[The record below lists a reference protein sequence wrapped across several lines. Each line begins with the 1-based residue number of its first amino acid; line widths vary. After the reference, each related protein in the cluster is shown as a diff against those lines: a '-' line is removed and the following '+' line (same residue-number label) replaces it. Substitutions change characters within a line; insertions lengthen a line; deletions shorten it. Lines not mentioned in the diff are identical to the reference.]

1 MRTGLQVRAGLKM
14 KTGVVAAGLVFLGV
28 WATGTAGAVGPSQ
41 PGERAIAAVGPS
53 RDSHDRQVRIHNQT
67 GWIMT
72 GLYAQNRSDQRRGD
86 PRSAERGRAKALP
99 GADRLALTTLRTGD
113 SAALNI
119 DDGSGACL
127 YDLQAE
133 FANGQVLVRSDINVC
148 RIADYYFTR

>member
-1 MRTGLQVRAGLKM
+1 MAAAFFL
-14 KTGVVAAGLVFLGV
+14 VAPLASGSVE
-28 WATGTAGAVGPSQ
+28 AANPHQ
-41 PGERAIAAVGPS
+41 PGDRGAASAGRS

-72 GLYAQNRSDQRRGD
+72 GLYAQTRSEGT
-86 PRSAERGRAKALP
+86 RSRARTP
-99 GADRLALTTLRTGD
+99 QGADRLALAALRTGD

-119 DDGSGACL
+119 DDGTGACV